1 MKITSQAFNNNEP
14 IPLKYSAYGQNIS
27 PPLQIDEVGENTV
40 SLVLV
45 VEDPDSV
52 SVEPWQHWLLWNIP
66 PDTKSIAEN
75 TVPSGSIQGN
85 NDSNIL
91 GYYGPRPPS
100 GKHRYCFKLLA
111 LDTTLDLPEGSNRQQ
126 LNKALSG
133 HVLYQAELIGLF
145 ESPS

>member
-52 SVEPWQHWLLWNIP
+52 SVEPWQHWLL
-66 PDTKSIAEN
+66 
-75 TVPSGSIQGN
+75 
-85 NDSNIL
+85 
-91 GYYGPRPPS
+91 
-100 GKHRYCFKLLA
+100 
-111 LDTTLDLPEGSNRQQ
+111 
-126 LNKALSG
+126 
-133 HVLYQAELIGLF
+133 
-145 ESPS
+145 